1 MHRSLA
7 THRTMSSHHRVALLY
22 RAASLGVWRL
32 ALTAGLLCAA
42 WAALGGHAVYAQAP
56 EGRLSVSVACPAG
69 PVQMGSRVEVAI
81 TVTNTGDA
89 ALTNVTVR
97 DPLLGLAEQVGTL
110 EPGASALVGG
120 AHDVS
125 EADVPTGLAPDATLF
140 TISST
145 VEADSDQTGPQTAA
159 WSIDVE
165 YWFSA
170 VRAALGLHV
179 SGPTTVQVGETA
191 TFRVTV
197 SNIGDVSLA
206 NVRVVSERLG
216 LDAAIDT
223 LERGAAREYSATV
236 GPLTDA
242 DLPGPLAVT
251 AAAWSDRA
259 ERVEARCETAVRP
272 AEPAPPAAAG
282 RADLAVVVRGAGAGT
297 AVHAWV
303 GGTAQPVLYTAAN
316 ALGEAQATWTFY
328 IPEGQAW
335 TVRVSA
341 DPPAGWDVRAPGGD
355 TVQIAPGDRRTIYL
369 DVAPRQEPLLPMPAG
384 DAPTL
389 APAPL
394 LPQAGAWSAGV
405 DRMHRICR
413 MSTLHVMA

>member
-1 MHRSLA
+1 MHRSLGF
-7 THRTMSSHHRVALLY
+7 HHTTSPTDRAARLALAVALLW
-22 RAASLGVWRL
+22 AAWS
-32 ALTAGLLCAA
+32 ALCAP
-42 WAALGGHAVYAQAP
+42 ALAQAP
-56 EGRLSVSVACPAG
+56 AGRLTVHVACPAG
-69 PVQMGSRVEVAI
+69 PLQMGTRLDVTV
-81 TVTNTGDA
+81 TVTNAGDA
-89 ALTNVTVR
+89 TLTNVTVR
-97 DPLLGLAEQVGTL
+97 DDLLGLAEHVGAL
-110 EPGASALVGG
+110 APGAEARFSG
-120 AHDVS
+120 AHWVS
-125 EADVPTGLAPDATLF
+125 EADVPTGLAPDATQF
-140 TISST
+140 AIAST
-145 VEADSDQTGPQTAA
+145 VVADSDQTEAQSAA
-159 WSIDVE
+159 WSVDVE
-165 YWFSA
+165 YWFTA

-179 SGPTTVQVGETA
+179 AGPASAEVGQTA
-191 TFRVTV
+191 SYRVTV
-197 SNIGDVSLA
+197 TNIGDVALA

-216 LDAAIDT
+216 LDAAIET
-223 LERGAAREYSATV
+223 LERGAAREYDVTL
-236 GPLTDA
+236 GPLTAA
-242 DLPGPLAVT
+242 DLPGPLAVS